1 MPDFDPNFDFGFTT
15 VNAEELE
22 EVRQAKQSS
31 EELSE
36 TADEYKTRLE
46 NLHKAIKPFL
56 NRLKEN
62 PEKDYIYWN
71 DRTPVIEKFESYL
84 QNIVDGD

>member
-1 MPDFDPNFDFGFTT
+1 MAEFDPNFDFGFTT
-15 VNAEELE
+15 VTADELE

-46 NLHKAIKPFL
+46 TLHKAIKPFL
-56 NRLKEN
+56 KRLKEN
-62 PEKDYIYWN
+62 PEKDYIYWS

-84 QNIVDGD
+84 QNIVDGE